1 MEPIFIYCD
10 KVKFQ
15 NDDYKIFKV
24 DFSDGDNLEGV
35 FFRKNRDYYITSMSC
50 FITLEQDLKELKHY
64 EEIKKISKISNEILK
79 NGIEHLYEEKVL
91 EVTLENVEQK
101 IEFQPDKSKRG
112 LSVHAVEFFDE
123 ESKTKRLVYVY
134 SPYEELKTYGLKF
147 ENKGKN
153 VYKYTIDIIEENDKL
168 YLEKKLF
175 FDKKKAIEEI
185 VKETDRKNVIFM
197 SYNGEIV
204 AMKLELAKYF
214 YEKIEEA
221 PNFDMKKHLSTDRIF
236 HNFVYDGLFK
246 NNKTYNYL
254 LEKSTAFSRAKYPL
268 IFMPDRLII
277 IGGVELY
284 VTPELYAKNKTIFK
298 NISEIA
304 PMNITSDLL
313 SNFRRQLKDPDFSV
327 SKIYGFRNAFHH
339 SSYLLNYNDLI
350 TPDFNVFIRIKNSIK
365 VNDVFKK
372 TFESQ
377 YNLLDNKT
385 YSSEKTSTP
394 SLDQRIKTIKEE
406 APEKLETDLQGQS
419 GYLKNLSEKVNLKS
433 LTHAYENFFLYDLD
447 NVIKPKGIFDLWSNL
462 IFW

>member
-1 MEPIFIYCD
+1 M
-10 KVKFQ
+10 
-15 NDDYKIFKV
+15 
-24 DFSDGDNLEGV
+24 
-35 FFRKNRDYYITSMSC
+35 
-50 FITLEQDLKELKHY
+50 H
-64 EEIKKISKISNEILK
+64 
-79 NGIEHLYEEKVL
+79 
-91 EVTLENVEQK
+91 
-101 IEFQPDKSKRG
+101 
-112 LSVHAVEFFDE
+112 
-123 ESKTKRLVYVY
+123 
-134 SPYEELKTYGLKF
+134 
-147 ENKGKN
+147 
-153 VYKYTIDIIEENDKL
+153 
-168 YLEKKLF
+168 LEKKVF
-175 FDKKKAIEEI
+175 FDKKKAIEET

-204 AMKLELAKYF
+204 AMKLELAKYL
-214 YEKIEEA
+214 YEEIEEA

-304 PMNITSDLL
+304 PVNITSTLL
-313 SNFRRQLKDPDFSV
+313 RRFRTLLKDPDFSV

-339 SSYLLNYNDLI
+339 SNYLLNYNDLI